1 MLLRS
6 FLEKLRVWCIAAVD
20 GRMCLHLL
28 SSEGRAQN
36 LRSGVARAT
45 IGENEKGA
53 AKGDKAKNKIP
64 ASVARQVSVCQLAR
78 SLGVRLIGAQRGL

>member
-53 AKGDKAKNKIP
+53 AKGDKAKIP